1 MASSISFIQTLFA
14 RNDSA
19 AKSSYLLKELRG
31 SYIDRIPNEKFML
44 RSMLMT
50 KYGKLADTVLRSD
63 LRSGFHVVSFRPE
76 NSKFHLGA
84 LVWTIRYD
92 VTLKQYVPVSML
104 VLIKKSN
111 FELSDLDALQSAF
124 THFISTR
131 RSLTNGRSSYTTPL
145 VTYKLFVTDEGFTN
159 IHLPS
164 GCITQPEL
172 GRLFNC

>member
-1 MASSISFIQTLFA
+1 MASSTSFVQMLFA
-14 RNDSA
+14 RNDHK

-31 SYIDRIPNEKFML
+31 SYIDRLPNEKFML

-76 NSKFHLGA
+76 NTKFQLGA
-84 LVWTIRYD
+84 LFWTIRYD
-92 VTLKQYVPVSML
+92 VALKRHVPVSML
-104 VLIKKSN
+104 VLIKKSALD
-111 FELSDLDALQSAF
+111 LSDLDALHSAF

-131 RSLTNGRSSYTTPL
+131 RSLTNGRSSYTSPL
-145 VTYKLFVTDEGFTN
+145 VTYKLFVNDEGFTN

-164 GCITQPEL
+164 DCISQAEL
-172 GRLFNC
+172 DRLFNS